1 MNGGGSQAFSAL
13 HGVTVPTPL
22 GFQGFIVLNPKMDV
36 KAVSLLLR
44 AKGDSSRELG
54 ICMGLVQMATCA
66 QELACDTFCLLS
78 VFLTSR
84 AVEETA
90 ADKMWS
96 PQVWS

>member
-1 MNGGGSQAFSAL
+1 
-13 HGVTVPTPL
+13 
-22 GFQGFIVLNPKMDV
+22 MDV

-84 AVEETA
+84 AV
-90 ADKMWS
+90 
-96 PQVWS
+96 